1 VSTPRDDSE
10 LAPEL
15 DRALRELLPADV
27 AGFATSTAAGATLLP
42 EERDASEGMGP
53 ARRAEFALGRTCARA
68 ALRRLGEP
76 EHPILRGRA
85 RAPRWPEGITGSLSH
100 TEGLCIAVVA
110 RLRDVRTLGVDVEAR
125 APSHPR
131 SLERIA
137 TADERD
143 QLETL
148 ARSAPELDWAKLLFS
163 AKEAVY
169 KAQFPL
175 AGIALGFQDVSL
187 RFDPAGHFTAAI
199 GHKIPEEHRAHGQ
212 GRFVCAAGF
221 AATLYVVRPGS

>member
-1 VSTPRDDSE
+1 MPVKAWAPRAAPSSRWGAPAHALPCGASGSPSTPSCADG
-10 LAPEL
+10 LAPPAGP
-15 DRALRELLPADV
+15 RASPGACLTPRGCASPSWRE
-27 AGFATSTAAGATLLP
+27 
-42 EERDASEGMGP
+42 
-53 ARRAEFALGRTCARA
+53 
-68 ALRRLGEP
+68 
-76 EHPILRGRA
+76 
-85 RAPRWPEGITGSLSH
+85 
-100 TEGLCIAVVA
+100 
-110 RLRDVRTLGVDVEAR
+110 
-125 APSHPR
+125 
-131 SLERIA
+131 LERIA

-199 GHKIPEEHRAHGQ
+199 GHRIPEEHRAHGQ